1 VRAGARRPIRPDD
14 NRPMARPT
22 IVFSHG
28 NGFPAPTYRLLFEA
42 WRAQG
47 FRVLALDKFGH
58 DPEFPVGNNWS
69 RLRDQLAGF
78 IESKARGP
86 AFLVGHSL
94 GGLLS
99 LMVACRRP
107 ELASGLVL
115 LDSPIVTGWR
125 AHSLQ
130 MAKLTG
136 LMPRVSPGRLTR
148 TRRHEWPS
156 RQAARA
162 HFAAKANF
170 ARWDPRVLD
179 DYIAAGMRR
188 VAGKTVLAFD
198 RDIETRIYNTVPH
211 NLGRLLERHPP
222 RCPLGFIAGTRSVEM
237 RQGGSETARALAG
250 ERYRQ
255 IAGTHMFPMEQPQLT
270 AAMVAELIASMAGAA
285 PRCRPGRPAPG

>member
-1 VRAGARRPIRPDD
+1 MRAVRPRTRCVD
-14 NRPMARPT
+14 NHPMSRPT

-47 FRVLALDKFGH
+47 YRVLALEKFGH
-58 DPEFPVGNNWS
+58 DPRFAVGNNWP
-69 RLRDQLAGF
+69 RLRDQLAAF
-78 IESKARGP
+78 IESKAGGP

-99 LMVACRRP
+99 LMVACKRP
-107 ELASGLVL
+107 ELARGVVL

-148 TRRHEWPS
+148 TRRYEWPS
-156 RQAARA
+156 RAAAHA
-162 HFAAKANF
+162 HFAARPKF

-179 DYIAAGMRR
+179 DYISAGTRR
-188 VAGKTVLAFD
+188 AGARTVLAFD

-222 RCPLGFIAGTRSVEM
+222 RCPLGFVAGTRSVEM

-250 ERYRQ
+250 SRYRQ
-255 IAGTHMFPMEQPQLT
+255 IEGTHLFPMEQPLLT
-270 AAMVAELIASMAGAA
+270 AAMVAELIGSMEGATP
-285 PRCRPGRPAPG
+285 PRRPRRPASG

>member
-1 VRAGARRPIRPDD
+1 
-14 NRPMARPT
+14 MTRPT

-42 WRAQG
+42 WRARG
-47 FRVLALDKFGH
+47 YRVLALDKLGH
-58 DPEFPVGNNWS
+58 DPRFPVSNNWPQ
-69 RLRDQLAGF
+69 LRDELADF
-78 IESKARGP
+78 IDSKVGAP
-86 AFLVGHSL
+86 VFLVGHSL

-107 ELASGLVL
+107 DLARGLVL

-148 TRRHEWPS
+148 TRRREWPS
-156 RQAARA
+156 RKSARA
-162 HFAAKANF
+162 HFAVKPNF

-179 DYIAAGMRR
+179 DYIASGMQRAG
-188 VAGKTVLAFD
+188 GKTVLAFD

-211 NLGRLLERHPP
+211 NLGNLLERHPP
-222 RCPLGFIAGTRSVEM
+222 QCPVGFIAGTRSVEM
-237 RQGGSETARALAG
+237 RQGGSETARAMAG
-250 ERYRQ
+250 SRYRQ
-255 IAGTHMFPMEQPQLT
+255 IDGTHMFPMEQPDVT
-270 AAMVAELIASMAGAA
+270 ASMVADLLGSMDGGA
-285 PRCRPGRPAPG
+285 PRRLIRRHA

>member
-1 VRAGARRPIRPDD
+1 
-14 NRPMARPT
+14 MTRPT

-42 WRAQG
+42 WRALG
-47 FRVLALDKFGH
+47 YRVLALDKFGH
-58 DPEFPVGNNWS
+58 DPGYPVGNNWA
-69 RLRDQLAGF
+69 RLRDQLADF
-78 IESKARGP
+78 IATQAGGP

-99 LMVACRRP
+99 LMVACKRP
-107 ELASGLVL
+107 ELARGVVI

-148 TRRHEWPS
+148 TRRYEWPS

-162 HFAAKANF
+162 HFAAKPNF

-179 DYIAAGMRR
+179 DYIAAGTRR
-188 VAGKTVLAFD
+188 AGGKTVLAFD

-211 NLGRLLERHPP
+211 NLGHLLERHPP

-250 ERYRQ
+250 SRYRQ
-255 IAGTHMFPMEQPQLT
+255 IAGTHLFPMEQPQLT
-270 AAMVAELIASMAGAA
+270 AAMVAELIGTMEGAA
-285 PRCRPGRPAPG
+285 PQRRARRQAPG